1 MYWVRIDNRLV
12 HGQIIE
18 TWLPY
23 LGSRIILVVNDELA
37 EDVLRQEIIRLAVPA
52 GVKLLFC
59 RVDEVLGV
67 LKAEEQRAVPDD
79 VLLLFASCAD
89 ANRVHQAGLVFT
101 SLNVGN
107 LHYAPGKQ
115 QLCPHVA
122 VSSEDIGCLR
132 YFSRQGVRLDFRCV
146 PNDSTQVRPSW

>member
-37 EDVLRQEIIRLAVPA
+37 EDVLRQEIVRLAVPA
-52 GVKLLFC
+52 KVELLFSH
-59 RVDEVLGV
+59 VDEVLGV
-67 LKAEEQRAVPDD
+67 LKIEKQKIVSDD

-89 ANRVHQAGLVFT
+89 ANRAHQAGLAFT

-122 VSSEDIGCLR
+122 VSNEDIGCLR
-132 YFSRQGVRLDFRCV
+132 YFSRQGVHLDFRCV
-146 PNDSTQVRPSW
+146 PNDSTQVRYAW

>member
-23 LGSRIILVVNDELA
+23 LGSRVILVANDELA
-37 EDVLRQEIIRLAVPA
+37 NDVLRQEIIRLAVPT
-52 GVKLLFC
+52 GIELLFAY
-59 RVDEVLGV
+59 VDGILSILRAEKQKVVL
-67 LKAEEQRAVPDD
+67 DD

-89 ANRVHQAGLVFT
+89 ANRAHQAGLAFT

-122 VSSEDIGCLR
+122 VSSEDIDSLR
-132 YFSRQGVRLDFRCV
+132 DLSRQGVRLDFRCV
-146 PNDSTQVRPSW
+146 PNDSTQVRYAW